1 MALVA
6 SLLAPG
12 QAAAEPA
19 APAPSVLQTGRSVAA
34 RQAVSLPTS
43 KAPKASATMATQSN
57 LESRSF
63 FKTKAGAATLI
74 LFGAGVG
81 YAVYSSSNDRVRGAK
96 R

>member
-6 SLLAPG
+6 SMLTPG
-12 QAAAEPA
+12 LAAAEPS
-19 APAPSVLQTGRSVAA
+19 APTSSVLQTGRAVVA
-34 RQAVSLPTS
+34 RQAVPLKSPL
-43 KAPKASATMATQSN
+43 APKASASAATQSN
-57 LESRSF
+57 LESKAF

-81 YAVYSSSNDRVRGAK
+81 FAVYSSSNDRIRGAN